1 MKPPRI
7 ILASSSRYRK
17 AQLESLGLAV
27 DCIAPGVDESA
38 VKSVIA
44 DPALAATALAKAKAE
59 AVFRKNQDAV
69 VIGADQIA
77 TIDDEILD
85 KPGTTENAFHQ
96 LRRLAGRTHLLVTAV
111 CVLGPAEQKVE
122 FVDLTR
128 LTMRK
133 LSDEAIFRYIQH
145 DNPLDCAGSYKIES
159 AGIALFQKIETA
171 DHSAITGLP
180 LLRLVDVLIDHGIEI
195 P

>member
-1 MKPPRI
+1 
-7 ILASSSRYRK
+7 
-17 AQLESLGLAV
+17 
-27 DCIAPGVDESA
+27 
-38 VKSVIA
+38 
-44 DPALAATALAKAKAE
+44 
-59 AVFRKNQDAV
+59 
-69 VIGADQIA
+69 
-77 TIDDEILD
+77 
-85 KPGTTENAFHQ
+85 
-96 LRRLAGRTHLLVTAV
+96 
-111 CVLGPAEQKVE
+111 VLGPAEQKVE

-133 LSDEAIFRYIQH
+133 LSDEAILRYIQH

>member
-1 MKPPRI
+1 M
-7 ILASSSRYRK
+7 
-17 AQLESLGLAV
+17 
-27 DCIAPGVDESA
+27 DESA

-77 TIDDEILD
+77 TIDGEILD
-85 KPGTTENAFHQ
+85 KPGTTENAFRQ
-96 LRRLAGRTHLLVTAV
+96 LRQLAGRTHLLVTAV

-133 LSDEAIFRYIQH
+133 LSDEAIFRHIQQ